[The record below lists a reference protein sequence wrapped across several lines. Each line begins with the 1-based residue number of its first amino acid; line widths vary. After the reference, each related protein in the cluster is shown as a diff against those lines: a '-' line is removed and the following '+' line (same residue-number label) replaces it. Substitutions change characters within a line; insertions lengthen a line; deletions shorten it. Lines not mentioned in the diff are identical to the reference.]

1 MQAEGTPDPEILWY
15 KEDRSVQVTNTV
27 GVFNDG
33 TELRISSIRSRDL
46 GDYSCVARN
55 GEGTI
60 QHIVKVV
67 IAGVYILL
75 FSSLFLLVCT
85 LCHLLLFLSL
95 LLMCTTLIL

>member
-60 QHIVKVV
+60 QHIVTKN
-67 IAGVYILL
+67 ITIED
-75 FSSLFLLVCT
+75 
-85 LCHLLLFLSL
+85 
-95 LLMCTTLIL
+95 IKI